1 MRVLALIAARGGS
14 KRVPRKNVRMLGGHP
29 LIVWS
34 IRTGLASAGVS
45 AVLVSTDDREIARVS
60 EAAGALVPWLRP
72 AELAT
77 DTASS
82 LDVCLHAL
90 DWYEQHHASV
100 DGVLLLQPTSP
111 FRRQSTVERGLQ
123 LFAHK
128 GRPVVGVSP
137 ARSHPMW
144 CFRIEQGTLVPF
156 VPGGG
161 LHLRSQELPP
171 AYVVNGAFYLIS
183 PRELRS
189 ERSFF
194 APDMA
199 PLVID
204 DEIESLDI
212 DTPWDWQLAEL
223 ALARHSAEQD

>member
-1 MRVLALIAARGGS
+1 
-14 KRVPRKNVRMLGGHP
+14 MLGGHP